1 MVTNMEEFLK
11 SISETPPSPGDST
24 VASFLEHFGV
34 RGMKWGVR
42 KKRGGTD
49 SAAAP
54 THKSE
59 KKTSADFKRI
69 KNARSKH
76 PSELSNKQL
85 KDLNE
90 RLNLEKQFKELTT
103 KVDKKKVDAGH
114 DKVKY
119 ILGFATTALTI
130 HQVAKSP
137 LTKDVGKLFAKKTPK
152 PTQGKMFG

>member
-1 MVTNMEEFLK
+1 MVGIDEFVQRLK
-11 SISETPPSPGDST
+11 DGDE
-24 VASFLEHFGV
+24 LKHFGV
-34 RGMKWGVR
+34 KGMRWGVR
-42 KKRGGTD
+42 RARRNVTSSTP
-49 SAAAP
+49 SA
-54 THKSE
+54 KSE
-59 KKTSADFKRI
+59 RKTSADFKRV
-69 KNARSKH
+69 KTVRSKH

-137 LTKDVGKLFAKKTPK
+137 LTKDVGKMFKKKTPVPK
-152 PTQGKMFG
+152 QGSFFN